1 MTPKIA
7 LHTMT
12 QGYSVTEQ
20 FKMTTVIAAL
30 ARIYQN
36 ARKSFYVE
44 AGGLVQIE
52 QRASLCHLLTS
63 DFTPRL
69 PDVPPKDLCLF
80 SVFQF
85 GNIGIFFN

>member
-1 MTPKIA
+1 MEGFYLAPNT
-7 LHTMT
+7 
-12 QGYSVTEQ
+12 VT
-20 FKMTTVIAAL
+20 
-30 ARIYQN
+30 YQN

-52 QRASLCHLLTS
+52 QRASLRHLLTS

-69 PDVPPKDLCLF
+69 PDFPPKDLCLF